1 MKRIGLF
8 TCMLLLATAALAQS
22 VTVNDANARKRDV
35 GTFTGVKVSQGIEL
49 LLQQGSE
56 DAVAVSSSRPEYQ
69 DRIKTE
75 VDGGLLR
82 IFIDDAGRNY
92 NWRRGVKFRAYVSV
106 RQLEKLIVSSGAS
119 ARTGNVI
126 NVARLD
132 LDASSGGTI
141 DGEFKGQRI
150 VSDNSSGAVTTVK
163 GSVDFAS
170 VKASSGSIFKG
181 FVLSA
186 VNGDADASSG
196 GSISI
201 TVTKEL
207 NAEATSGGD
216 VKYRGGGVIR
226 NVRTSSGGSVRSNS

>member
-8 TCMLLLATAALAQS
+8 ACLLLLITAVQAQS

-35 GTFTGVKVSQGIEL
+35 GAFTGVKVSQGIEL
-49 LLQQGSE
+49 LLQQGNE
-56 DAVAVSSSRPEYQ
+56 DAVAVSSSRAEYQ

-75 VDGGLLR
+75 VTGGVLR
-82 IFIDDAGRNY
+82 ISIEDRNY
-92 NWRRGVKFRAYVSV
+92 SSNWRKGVKFRAYVSV

-126 NVARLD
+126 SVARLE

-150 VSDNSSGAVTTVK
+150 ESDNSSGSVTTVK
-163 GSVDFAS
+163 GSVDFVS

-181 FVLSA
+181 FDLSA
-186 VNGDADASSG
+186 VNGNVDASSG
-196 GSISI
+196 GSISV
-201 TVTKEL
+201 TVTKEMD
-207 NAEATSGGD
+207 AEATSGGD
-216 VKYRGGGVIR
+216 VKYRGGAVIR
-226 NVRTSSGGSVRSNS
+226 NMRTSSGGSVRSNS